1 MWMLPEVKGAE
12 GLMYLRG
19 CPSVRAGV
27 RNASRA
33 RQAAWRRASI
43 VCGSYFLGRSGISIE
58 HIRGHKYRRPKGTSA
73 G

>member
-33 RQAAWRRASI
+33 RQAACRRASI
-43 VCGSYFLGRSGISIE
+43 VCGS
-58 HIRGHKYRRPKGTSA
+58 
-73 G
+73 